1 MTKLVL
7 QWPIAYSGTD
17 PRGVGWGLMDGG
29 WPKFI
34 DRHVKPALEWAKGV
48 EVKILIHHPWGQEGD
63 PMRIDGYTKAKEAG
77 ATWLTNEFA
86 TNRGWK
92 RITSDYD
99 CRVYLG
105 GVDLTPYLSWIPTA
119 TRCEVIIENLR
130 PIDRAGFRGVY
141 IDAAENAITKPFNGV
156 NEAQSNKPSKDVL
169 TLAIADDMFP
179 ERTGIEAAP
188 RAFPEFA
195 HLWDRDCVMQET
207 VYQHR
212 YGDNRHGNW
221 KALGY
226 GIEVL
231 TGIIWRTLPYSDDTT
246 ATVASAKQIAADGD
260 VACIC
265 PAPLIRAGIS
275 ANELTNNQV
284 TGV

>member
-48 EVKILIHHPWGQEGD
+48 EVAVLIHHPFGQVGD
-63 PMRIDGYTKAKEAG
+63 PMYLDGYDEARESG
-77 ATWLTNEFA
+77 ARWLTNNFA
-86 TNRGWK
+86 TAKGWK
-92 RITSDYD
+92 QITKDTPVYG
-99 CRVYLG
+99 YLG
-105 GVDLTPYLSWIPTA
+105 GVDLTPRLCNLPTA
-119 TRCEVIIENLR
+119 ERCLMTTRNLK
-130 PIDRAGFRGVY
+130 PLADAGFRGVY
-141 IDAAENAITKPFNGV
+141 IDAAENAIYEKFVGV
-156 NEAQSNKPSKDVL
+156 NAAQSNEPSKDVL

-188 RAFPEFA
+188 RAFPKFM
-195 HLWDRDCVMQET
+195 HLRDRNCVLQET

-212 YGDNRHGNW
+212 YGVDKHVNW
-221 KALGY
+221 NALGY
-226 GIEVL
+226 HRD
-231 TGIIWRTLPYSDDTT
+231 TIIGDMWRTLPYSDDTA
-246 ATVASAKQIAADGD
+246 ATVSAAKTIAADGD

-275 ANELTNNQV
+275 ANELTNN
-284 TGV
+284 